1 MIYVECKADK
11 SLVHVIADIR
21 PYEIEHCPGKNEVLK
36 KLLKDKR
43 SIGIIDEDP
52 KAPSPPELKLK
63 SRRFKYMGSK
73 LSLKFYYEKS
83 NNNLL
88 IIICPNLEK
97 WIIEASIEEK
107 INLNSYDLP
116 SNPVDFHNIINPN
129 ITKFQNLLHGLFKK
143 ENKRLL
149 TLRECIKNFIRNG
162 NCPHLI

>member
-36 KLLKDKR
+36 KLLKDKK

-52 KAPSPPELKLK
+52 NAPSPTELKK
-63 SRRFKYMGSK
+63 FKYRKSK
-73 LSLKFYYEKS
+73 LSLKFYYEES

-88 IIICPNLEK
+88 IIICPNLEN

-116 SNPVDFHNIINPN
+116 SNPTN
-129 ITKFQNLLHGLFKK
+129 ITKFQNLLHKLLEEK
-143 ENKRLL
+143 NKRLL
-149 TLRECIKNFIRNG
+149 TLRECIENYIRNG
-162 NCPHLI
+162 NCPHLR

>member
-52 KAPSPPELKLK
+52 NAPLPPELKKLK
-63 SRRFKYMGSK
+63 FECRESSR
-73 LSLKFYYEKS
+73 LSLKFCYERS

-97 WIIEASIEEK
+97 WIIEASIEGE

-116 SNPVDFHNIINPN
+116 SNPVDFHNIINLN
-129 ITKFQNLLHGLFKK
+129 ITKFQNLLHVLKRK
-143 ENKRLL
+143 NKRLL

-162 NCPHLI
+162 NCSHLR

>member
-11 SLVHVIADIR
+11 SLVQVIADI
-21 PYEIEHCPGKNEVLK
+21 ESCKIEHCFGKSQVLE

-52 KAPSPPELKLK
+52 DAPSPTELKKLK
-63 SRRFKYMGSK
+63 FECRESSR
-73 LSLKFYYEKS
+73 LSLKFCYERS

-97 WIIEASIEEK
+97 WIIEASIEGE

-116 SNPVDFHNIINPN
+116 SNPVDFHNIINLN
-129 ITKFQNLLHGLFKK
+129 ITKFQNLLHELLKK

-149 TLRECIKNFIRNG
+149 TLRECIKNYIRNG
-162 NCPHLI
+162 NCSHLR

>member
-52 KAPSPPELKLK
+52 KAPSPPELETIKP
-63 SRRFKYMGSK
+63 RRFKYMGSK

-97 WIIEASIEEK
+97 WIIEASKEEK

-116 SNPVDFHNIINPN
+116 SNPAN
-129 ITKFQNLLHGLFKK
+129 ITKFQNLLHGLLKK
-143 ENKRLL
+143 ENERLL
-149 TLRECIKNFIRNG
+149 TLRECIEYVLKTILEMVIA
-162 NCPHLI
+162 LI

>member
-11 SLVHVIADIR
+11 SLVHVIANIR
-21 PYEIEHCPGKNEVLK
+21 PYEIEHCSGKNEVLK
-36 KLLKDKR
+36 RLSKDKR

-52 KAPSPPELKLK
+52 DAPSPTELKEFECK
-63 SRRFKYMGSK
+63 FKYRKSE

-88 IIICPNLEK
+88 IIICPNLEN
-97 WIIEASIEEK
+97 WIIEASKEEK

-129 ITKFQNLLHGLFKK
+129 ITKFQNLLHGLLKRK
-143 ENKRLL
+143 NKRLL
-149 TLRECIKNFIRNG
+149 TLRECIENFIRNG
-162 NCPHLI
+162 NCPHLR

>member
-36 KLLKDKR
+36 KLLKDKS

-52 KAPSPPELKLK
+52 NAPSPNKLKELKFECRE
-63 SRRFKYMGSK
+63 SR
-73 LSLKFYYEKS
+73 LSLKFCYERS

-88 IIICPNLEK
+88 IIICPRLED

-116 SNPVDFHNIINPN
+116 SNPAN
-129 ITKFQNLLHGLFKK
+129 ITKFQNLLHELLKK

-149 TLRECIKNFIRNG
+149 TLRECIKNYIRNG
-162 NCPHLI
+162 NCPHLR

>member
-11 SLVHVIADIR
+11 SSVHVIADIR
-21 PYEIEHCPGKNEVLK
+21 PYEIEHCSGKNEVLK
-36 KLLKDKR
+36 KLLKDKK

-52 KAPSPPELKLK
+52 NASSPPEL
-63 SRRFKYMGSK
+63 RRFKYMGSK
-73 LSLKFYYEKS
+73 LSLKFYYEES

-107 INLNSYDLP
+107 INLNNYNLP
-116 SNPVDFHNIINPN
+116 SNPAN
-129 ITKFQNLLHGLFKK
+129 ITKFQNLLHGLLKK

-149 TLRECIKNFIRNG
+149 TLRECIENYIRNG
-162 NCPHLI
+162 DCPHLR